1 MCRRNYSGQV
11 GLILLIVMGV
21 VIALAMSLASRSLS
35 DTVLSRQ
42 EQESS
47 VAFRLAETGVESA
60 LNSIRAGSPAQG
72 TTTLPANGIF
82 NASYGLDSMTTL
94 SLFVRE
100 GDIASLNLTGYNTAN
115 PLVVAWTKKADLGEH
130 KTCVGEGSGQAPA
143 ALEIISVQGGS
154 STVTYNYYNPSGCNI
169 AGNGFTASEAA
180 ADPYLS
186 QISYSV
192 PAGTTEIRLR
202 PLFADATVAVLG
214 NGLATTQ
221 LYLIQAEAGGGDA
234 KKEIEV
240 KRGLDAA
247 PSVFDFALFSGSTI
261 VK

>member
-1 MCRRNYSGQV
+1 MRSKTASGQV

-60 LNSIRAGSPAQG
+60 LNSIRTGSLPG
-72 TTTLPANGIF
+72 GVTSLPASGIF
-82 NASYGLDSMTTL
+82 NASFGVDAMTTL

-100 GDIASLNLTGYNTAN
+100 GDVASLDLNGYDTAN
-115 PLVVAWTKKADLGEH
+115 PLVISWTKENDLGEN
-130 KTCVGEGSGQAPA
+130 KNTCTEVSGGAPA
-143 ALEIISVQGGS
+143 AIEVKAIQGGS
-154 STVTYNYYNPSGCNI
+154 ETVTFNYYNPFGCTI
-169 AGNGFTASEAA
+169 AGNGFAVSEGGS
-180 ADPYLS
+180 DYRS
-186 QISYSV
+186 RVSYSV
-192 PAGTTEIRLR
+192 PAGTTELRLK
-202 PLFADATVAVLG
+202 PIYADATVAVLAI
-214 NGLATTQ
+214 GLSTTQ

-240 KRGLDAA
+240 KRGLDTT
-247 PSVFDFALFSGSTI
+247 PSVFDFALFSGATI